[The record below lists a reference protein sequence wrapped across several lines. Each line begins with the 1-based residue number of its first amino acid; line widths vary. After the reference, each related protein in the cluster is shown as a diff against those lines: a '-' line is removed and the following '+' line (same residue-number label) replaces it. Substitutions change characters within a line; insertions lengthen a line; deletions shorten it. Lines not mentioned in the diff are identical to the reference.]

1 MKLIRKGFDGLD
13 VSFPLTV
20 NEAVAA
26 KLLEAQEQSK
36 LAQQDVGIFTH
47 NGLTMLVAQTGASG
61 GYAYRCSTEP
71 GTPFGE
77 NWFLKHPRDNGDE
90 WGVWVSCGAL
100 SLALHGL
107 QKVRADLEQKLERL
121 ELNYELGSESIGRVD
136 FAFDFLA
143 PDLRPQRDHF
153 VTHSRTKV
161 REHADLSIDVDGKS
175 GRVET
180 ITVGKN
186 PGRQVI
192 LYDKR
197 AEIIAKKKPYW
208 LNIWN
213 DARQQDGHAP
223 LVIEDRA
230 QSEVWRVEVRAFKEH
245 LKGRWGVTTWGN
257 LKARLPQIIETAF
270 DQVRFTLPTS
280 DTNRSRWPDHPIWV
294 AARAALDG
302 EFDELASMADPD
314 EIREICKAVADETL
328 LAQVSG
334 CMIARAGLH
343 GVSADQLQTFIAGT
357 ADHIGRE
364 IGRHPDR
371 ATQKLEAARARY
383 GVCDNY

>member
-13 VSFPLTV
+13 IAFHLVV
-20 NEAVAA
+20 NDVVVA

-36 LAQQDVGIFTH
+36 LAQQDVGTFKH
-47 NGLTMLVAQTGASG
+47 NGVTMVVSQTGARV
-61 GYAYRCSTEP
+61 GYTYRCSTEM
-71 GTPFGE
+71 GTPMGE
-77 NWFLKHPRDNGDE
+77 TWFFKHPRDNGDE
-90 WGVWVSCGAL
+90 WGVRVSCGAL
-100 SLALHGL
+100 PLALYGL
-107 QKVRADLEQKLERL
+107 QQVRADVENKLERL
-121 ELNYELGSESIGRVD
+121 ELNYEPGSESIGRVD
-136 FAFDFLA
+136 FAFDFFV

-161 REHADLSIDVDGKS
+161 REHADQSISVDGKS

-213 DARQQDGHAP
+213 DAMQRAGYAP

-230 QSEVWRVEVRAFKEH
+230 QSEVWRIEVRAFKRH
-245 LKGRWGVTTWGN
+245 LKDRWGVTTWGN
-257 LKARLPQIIETAF
+257 LKARLPEILETAF
-270 DQVRFTLPTS
+270 DEVRFTLPTS
-280 DTNRSRWPDHPIWV
+280 DTNRSRWPDHPIWI
-294 AARAALDG
+294 AARTALDDD
-302 EFDELASMADPD
+302 FDDLGSMADPD
-314 EIREICKAVADETL
+314 DIREICRAVTDETL

-334 CMIARAGLH
+334 CMVARAGLH
-343 GVSADQLQTFIAGT
+343 GVGADQLQAFIAGT
-357 ADHIGRE
+357 ADHIRRE
-364 IGRHPDR
+364 IDRHPER
-371 ATQKLEAARARY
+371 ATQKLETARAKY
-383 GVCDNY
+383 GITG